1 MATEPLGN
9 TFITVTFELDAN
21 AEKIMIKNIKQVT
34 KKISKQ
40 MKQQISKDVAE
51 GIEQGAEQGGKKI
64 KGRMGFAGGG
74 ILGPFRPEVMLAYT
88 GARYMHMFLTRFIFN
103 PIEDIISNYYN
114 RKKMGFET
122 QGVKPT
128 EETLKE
134 LQGMRDILP
143 DITAKLGLFLQEITK
158 GTSLDAADIVSELK
172 KMIDQGK
179 AQNVTEAFEKY
190 RSILTMSG
198 FAREKALTDFGGSL
212 SVAENLRYGNVTP
225 NLLNYVNSKEFER
238 YSTVF
243 EDILRNMK
251 DKQLI
256 EYSVKAQAIR
266 DGLTEMVQ
274 DDLYKT
280 MEKEIKDLKEAN
292 KLALQY
298 PNTFG
303 YHWKHR
309 ALIEPKTL
317 EEAAEQFEQGLQ
329 RSKVYQATQKSYRER
344 YGENYTHDI
353 KQMFSDMLKYLRELA
368 QSAQRSEKRKQ
379 FEDNTN

>member
-1 MATEPLGN
+1 MSTEPLGN

-21 AEKIMIKNIKQVT
+21 AEKMMIKNVKQVT

-51 GIEQGAEQGGKKI
+51 GIEQGAGEAEKKI
-64 KGRMGFAGGG
+64 KGRLGFAGGG

-88 GARYMHMFLTRFIFN
+88 GARYMHMFLTRFVFN
-103 PIEDIISNYYN
+103 PIEDIISHYYN

-158 GTSLDAADIVSELK
+158 GTNLDATDIVSELK

-298 PNTFG
+298 PNTFR
-303 YHWKHR
+303 YNWKHR
-309 ALIEPKTL
+309 DVYERPNFPETQ
-317 EEAAEQFEQGLQ
+317 EETNKRVQAMIAKNKEQQSTYLGDIS
-329 RSKVYQATQKSYRER
+329 SK
-344 YGENYTHDI
+344 
-353 KQMFSDMLKYLRELA
+353 MFSEMLKYLKELA
-368 QSAQRSEKRKQ
+368 EFARKSEQRKQ